1 MFQALYYQERKRIF
15 NVTIKDLKVL
25 RSSTILFKSNV
36 VILVQEKLTQIKHMR
51 NLTKSTAKPALGV
64 AIKEAFL
71 PW

>member
-1 MFQALYYQERKRIF
+1 MKSSEDNLKMFQALYYQERKRIF

-51 NLTKSTAKPALGV
+51 NLTKSTAKSAL
-64 AIKEAFL
+64 
-71 PW
+71 